1 MLCVCRFV
9 FLAGVGLWVYT
20 SISPFIQHTT
30 NKTKPKPNQVGYPT
44 GDDGVGP
51 LTPRE
56 CRERGLMYAAPVR
69 ATFRIQRD
77 DGPVM
82 RVQR

>member
-1 MLCVCRFV
+1 M
-9 FLAGVGLWVYT
+9 
-20 SISPFIQHTT
+20 
-30 NKTKPKPNQVGYPT
+30 GYPT
-44 GDDGVGP
+44 GDDGP

-69 ATFRIQRD
+69 ATFRVQRD
-77 DGPVM
+77 EGPVM